1 MKGSSVQVEKGKGRA
16 KGLKGL
22 HYSRTKCGIA
32 LFILFLA
39 GAFAFLIGSWIFLLG
54 SSETNLGV
62 KGLITGFSS
71 SHVYP
76 YTCEVSTA
84 ISTAECSEEKYEREV
99 KTYQSIH
106 MQETCPAM

>member
-1 MKGSSVQVEKGKGRA
+1 MHLGSFLESELRQKGMCM
-16 KGLKGL
+16 LKVV
-22 HYSRTKCGIA
+22 
-32 LFILFLA
+32 
-39 GAFAFLIGSWIFLLG
+39 

-71 SHVYP
+71 SHAYP